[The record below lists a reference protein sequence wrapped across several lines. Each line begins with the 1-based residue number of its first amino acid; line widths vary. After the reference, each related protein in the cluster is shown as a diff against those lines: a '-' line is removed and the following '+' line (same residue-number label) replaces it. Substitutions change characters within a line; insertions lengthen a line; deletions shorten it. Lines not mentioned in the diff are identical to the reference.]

1 MKPILCVGDAHVD
14 MMFPSQT
21 TLQLQQQAAKGEDV
35 SQRVQSQV
43 VATPGGI
50 ILNTAGALARLG
62 VSTMYGG
69 SLGTDRFGR
78 MAVEHME
85 NLGVDVSCA
94 VFKPQYATM
103 MVFCIISESGDRDF
117 RMYPVQESAS
127 TMLDYDDLPADITDR
142 IGMFFFTGAQL
153 MPPHTRACVLKL
165 AAQCKQKGIPVVFD
179 VNLRIG
185 NFGWDEEKRAAHLQA
200 VQMADI
206 VFGSGEE
213 ELCFLAETQSVPD
226 AVHKLRNSDSQLFV
240 AKNGALGATLYTDFD
255 TYQIGVYNVE
265 VVDTVGAGDVFNAGF
280 LAAYTRKMDLAH
292 CLWWG
297 TAAAAYSL
305 QFEGGSVSPDEVQ
318 LLKFMDS
325 FDPPAMLSF

>member
-103 MVFCIISESGDRDF
+103 MVFCINRVAA
-117 RMYPVQESAS
+117 PVAELRPRSPE
-127 TMLDYDDLPADITDR
+127 DLRKT
-142 IGMFFFTGAQL
+142 
-153 MPPHTRACVLKL
+153 VW
-165 AAQCKQKGIPVVFD
+165 
-179 VNLRIG
+179 NLLH
-185 NFGWDEEKRAAHLQA
+185 FLQ
-200 VQMADI
+200 
-206 VFGSGEE
+206 
-213 ELCFLAETQSVPD
+213 
-226 AVHKLRNSDSQLFV
+226 R
-240 AKNGALGATLYTDFD
+240 LG
-255 TYQIGVYNVE
+255 
-265 VVDTVGAGDVFNAGF
+265 
-280 LAAYTRKMDLAH
+280 H
-292 CLWWG
+292 
-297 TAAAAYSL
+297 
-305 QFEGGSVSPDEVQ
+305 
-318 LLKFMDS
+318 
-325 FDPPAMLSF
+325 